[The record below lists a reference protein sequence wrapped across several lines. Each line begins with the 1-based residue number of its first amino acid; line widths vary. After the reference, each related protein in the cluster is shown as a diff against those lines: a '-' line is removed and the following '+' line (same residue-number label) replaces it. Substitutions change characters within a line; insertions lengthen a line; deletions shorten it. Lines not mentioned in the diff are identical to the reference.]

1 MVKRVAI
8 LNEVMFKVAL
18 TATIEGL
25 QKNLPG

>member
-1 MVKRVAI
+1 VKRVAI
-8 LNEVMFKVAL
+8 LNDAMFKVIL